1 MYKTIDLLCH
11 PSSPLCVCQD
21 KSVGLAM
28 RTVLRGLPRSASSA
42 SEYSVADGPCHAVTE
57 LLTQEDDQSY
67 FLITGDEGGCIKR

>member
-1 MYKTIDLLCH
+1 
-11 PSSPLCVCQD
+11 
-21 KSVGLAM
+21 M

-57 LLTQEDDQSY
+57 LLTQEDANGY